1 MSEPSTEHPG
11 ARHAV
16 EAIEAI
22 ETIESVAEGLPAPVV
37 DIAPTREEASER
49 ASAAIAAALAEA
61 LSARGA
67 AHLALT
73 GGSGGKAIANALPV
87 ALAEAGISP
96 QDLRGV
102 HIWFGDERF
111 VPAGDAERND
121 LFATPLAAAG
131 VPEENI
137 HRLAGPEAAASILI
151 AAEALERDLAA
162 RGPAG
167 GRFDA
172 VHLGMGPDG
181 HVCSLF
187 PGHPVA
193 LTTGRDM
200 AAVGDSPKP
209 PPQRATLTFPA
220 LHRARLVVLLAF
232 GGDKREAARAGLG
245 SPDAVGAPISCARGE
260 RTVWFLDE
268 GAAPRDR

>member
-1 MSEPSTEHPG
+1 M
-11 ARHAV
+11 
-16 EAIEAI
+16 
-22 ETIESVAEGLPAPVV
+22 
-37 DIAPTREEASER
+37 
-49 ASAAIAAALAEA
+49 
-61 LSARGA
+61 
-67 AHLALT
+67 
-73 GGSGGKAIANALPV
+73 
-87 ALAEAGISP
+87 
-96 QDLRGV
+96 
-102 HIWFGDERF
+102 
-111 VPAGDAERND
+111 
-121 LFATPLAAAG
+121 
-131 VPEENI
+131 PEENI

-151 AAEALERDLAA
+151 ATEALERDLAA

-200 AAVGDSPKP
+200 AAVENSPKP
-209 PPQRATLTFPA
+209 PPQRTTLTFPA

-232 GGDKREAARAGLG
+232 GGDKRDAARAGLG

-260 RTVWFLDE
+260 RTAWFLDE

>member
-1 MSEPSTEHPG
+1 MTDSTASRPG
-11 ARHAV
+11 ARHD
-16 EAIEAI
+16 
-22 ETIESVAEGLPAPVV
+22 IESAAADLPAPAV

-49 ASAAIAAALAEA
+49 AGAAIAAALAEA
-61 LSARGA
+61 LSTRGT

-73 GGSGGKAIANALPV
+73 GGSGGRAIAHALPA
-87 ALAEAGISP
+87 ALAEASIGP

-111 VPAGDAERND
+111 VPAGDPERND
-121 LFATPLAAAG
+121 LFAAPLAEAG

-137 HRLAGPEAAASILI
+137 HRLAGPDAAASVLV
-151 AAEALERDLAA
+151 ATEALERDLALA
-162 RGPAG
+162 GPAG

-200 AAVGDSPKP
+200 AAVEDSPKP

-220 LHRARLVVLLAF
+220 LHRSRLVVLLAF
-232 GGDKREAARAGLG
+232 GQDKRDAARTGLA
-245 SPDAVGAPISCARGE
+245 SPDAALAPISCARGE
-260 RTVWFLDE
+260 RTLWFLDE

>member
-1 MSEPSTEHPG
+1 MTDSTASRPG
-11 ARHAV
+11 ARHD
-16 EAIEAI
+16 
-22 ETIESVAEGLPAPVV
+22 IESAAADLPAPAV

-49 ASAAIAAALAEA
+49 AAAAIAAALAEA
-61 LSARGA
+61 LSTRGT

-73 GGSGGKAIANALPV
+73 GGSGGRAIAHALPA
-87 ALAEAGISP
+87 ALAEAGIGP

-111 VPAGDAERND
+111 VPAGDPERND
-121 LFATPLAAAG
+121 LFAAPLAEAG

-137 HRLAGPEAAASILI
+137 HRLAGPDAAASVLV
-151 AAEALERDLAA
+151 ATEALERDLALA
-162 RGPAG
+162 GPAG

-200 AAVGDSPKP
+200 AAVEDSPKP

-220 LHRARLVVLLAF
+220 LHRSRLVVLLAF
-232 GGDKREAARAGLG
+232 GQDKRDAARTGLA
-245 SPDAVGAPISCARGE
+245 SPDAALAPISCARGE
-260 RTVWFLDE
+260 RTLWFLDE

>member
-1 MSEPSTEHPG
+1 MTEPTSARPG
-11 ARHAV
+11 ARHD
-16 EAIEAI
+16 
-22 ETIESVAEGLPAPVV
+22 IESRAAGLPAPVV
-37 DIAPTREEASER
+37 DIAPTREAAAGR
-49 ASAAIAAALAEA
+49 ASAAIAAAIAEG

-73 GGSGGKAIANALPV
+73 GGSGGKAIAHALPT
-87 ALAEAGISP
+87 ALAEAGISL
-96 QDLRGV
+96 QDLRGL

-121 LFATPLAAAG
+121 LFAAPLAEAG

-137 HRLAGPEAAASILI
+137 HRLAGPEAAANVRL
-151 AAEALERDLAA
+151 ATEALERDLAIA
-162 RGPAG
+162 GPAG

-172 VHLGMGPDG
+172 IHLGMGPDG

-200 AAVGDSPKP
+200 AAVEDSPKP

-220 LHRARLVVLLAF
+220 LHRSRLVVLLAF
-232 GGDKREAARAGLG
+232 GQDKRDAARAGLG
-245 SPDAVGAPISCARGE
+245 SPDAALAPISCARGE
-260 RTVWFLDE
+260 RTLWFLDD
-268 GAAPRDR
+268 AADPRDR

>member
-1 MSEPSTEHPG
+1 MTDSTASRPG
-11 ARHAV
+11 ARHD
-16 EAIEAI
+16 
-22 ETIESVAEGLPAPVV
+22 IESAAADLPAPAV

-49 ASAAIAAALAEA
+49 AGAAIAAALAEA
-61 LSARGA
+61 LSTRGT

-73 GGSGGKAIANALPV
+73 GGSGGRAIAHALPA
-87 ALAEAGISP
+87 ALAEAGIGP

-111 VPAGDAERND
+111 VPAGDPERND
-121 LFATPLAAAG
+121 LFAAPLAEAG

-137 HRLAGPEAAASILI
+137 HRLAGPDAAASVLV
-151 AAEALERDLAA
+151 ATEALERDLALA
-162 RGPAG
+162 GPAG

-200 AAVGDSPKP
+200 AAVENSPKP

-220 LHRARLVVLLAF
+220 LHRSRLVVLLAF
-232 GGDKREAARAGLG
+232 GQDKRDAARTGLA
-245 SPDAVGAPISCARGE
+245 SPDAALAPISCARGE
-260 RTVWFLDE
+260 RTLWFLDE